1 MVKREYIVEV
11 LNGLR
16 DNNSVP
22 LRTLTDIIKEYC
34 LEKGKKEE
42 DIDNFISAMIRII
55 PSLGSTD
62 IRQCSRQALEYYRN
76 KFNICDVSHNSRI
89 LLYY

>member
-16 DNNSVP
+16 DNNSVS

-42 DIDNFISAMIRII
+42 DIDNFISAMIRMI
-55 PSLGSTD
+55 PLGSTD
-62 IRQCSRQALEYYRN
+62 INQCSLQALEYYKN